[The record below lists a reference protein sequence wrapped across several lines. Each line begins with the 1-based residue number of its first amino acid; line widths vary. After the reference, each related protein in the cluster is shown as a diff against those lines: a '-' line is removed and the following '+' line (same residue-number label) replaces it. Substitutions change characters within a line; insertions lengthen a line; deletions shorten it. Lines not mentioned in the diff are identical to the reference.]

1 MVSLK
6 DEGIA
11 KVAMAIYLKVELASV
26 LDTFKDRICV
36 WLVPGSLSLIQQH
49 LPMVVKRA
57 HQHQETEYKALVNLE
72 ERQSYY
78 NACKYPIQ
86 TSQRGFSPIIHF

>member
-6 DEGIA
+6 EEGIT
-11 KVAMAIYLKVELASV
+11 KVAMAIYQKVELTSV

-49 LPMVVKRA
+49 LPMVVKRV
-57 HQHQETEYKALVNLE
+57 HQHQGSEYKALVNLE
-72 ERQSYY
+72 ERQSYC

-86 TSQRGFSPIIHF
+86 TSQRGLNLIIHF

>member
-11 KVAMAIYLKVELASV
+11 KVAMAIYLKVELASI
-26 LDTFKDRICV
+26 LGTFKDRIFV

-49 LPMVVKRA
+49 LPMVVKWV
-57 HQHQETEYKALVNLE
+57 HQHQGSEYKALVNLE
-72 ERQSYY
+72 ERQSYC

-86 TSQRGFSPIIHF
+86 TSQRGFNSIIHF

>member
-26 LDTFKDRICV
+26 LDTFKDRIFV
-36 WLVPGSLSLIQQH
+36 WLVPGSLSLIQQY
-49 LPMVVKRA
+49 LLMGVKRA
-57 HQHQETEYKALVNLE
+57 HQHQESEYKALVNLE
-72 ERQSYY
+72 ARQSCC

-86 TSQRGFSPIIHF
+86 TSQRGFNLIIHF